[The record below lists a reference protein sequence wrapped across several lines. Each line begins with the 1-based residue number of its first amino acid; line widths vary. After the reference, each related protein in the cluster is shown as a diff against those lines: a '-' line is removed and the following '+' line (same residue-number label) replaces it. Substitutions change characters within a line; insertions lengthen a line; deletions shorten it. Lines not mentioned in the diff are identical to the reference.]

1 MLVPTKERLRP
12 MNQTQQTDGVS
23 ELEIKVHNYLKYLI
37 VEKDLSFEKDDYD
50 ERIDEEGSMRVMNS
64 MNDKNPKYYW
74 DCVKELTALLTQQA
88 VELEKLK
95 LPVPNPYGTTVKIDR
110 VNMLIERAYKA
121 GLATATQQA
130 VEEFLGLMRKST
142 SKQNELCKRDN
153 QVLSVIR
160 NYFAKTGKYPSF
172 RVLAR
177 LYGSTSRNVEV
188 SVQKLRKLGYL
199 ENTPKI
205 ALSQKGEE

>member
-88 VELEKLK
+88 VELERKLVDDV
-95 LPVPNPYGTTVKIDR
+95 LDYDHWPNDK
-110 VNMLIERAYKA
+110 
-121 GLATATQQA
+121 
-130 VEEFLGLMRKST
+130 
-142 SKQNELCKRDN
+142 
-153 QVLSVIR
+153 
-160 NYFAKTGKYPSF
+160 GKKF
-172 RVLAR
+172 AR
-177 LYGSTSRNVEV
+177 LFLKSMIELSRSE
-188 SVQKLRKLGYL
+188 
-199 ENTPKI
+199 